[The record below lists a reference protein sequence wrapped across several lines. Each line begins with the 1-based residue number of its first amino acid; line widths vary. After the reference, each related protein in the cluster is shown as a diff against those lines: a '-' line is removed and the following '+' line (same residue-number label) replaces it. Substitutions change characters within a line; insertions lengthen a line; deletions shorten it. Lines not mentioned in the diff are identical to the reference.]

1 MFYIMSRGKRAIKSS
16 QGIMRGDIYHY
27 GILRKMENAIPP
39 VPNYS
44 DFRQL
49 RKAAFATVDQNSVE
63 IMTISAIKIG
73 LQLICVR
80 IA

>member
-1 MFYIMSRGKRAIKSS
+1 
-16 QGIMRGDIYHY
+16 MRGDIYHY
-27 GILRKMENAIPP
+27 GILRKMENAILP

-44 DFRQL
+44 DFQQL
-49 RKAAFATVDQNSVE
+49 RETASATMDQNSVE

-73 LQLICVR
+73 SQLICVR